1 MFIVF
6 SNLREGKMK
15 RILLSDWLL
24 ERAKYPALV
33 PQEKVLFLAFLL
45 TETKSR
51 NEVNIQRNPYPAV
64 LTSRLVNNAL
74 CLARAS
80 KKKSCEILFYLTSSV
95 SLCFESYCW
104 FAFVLWFG
112 NFWVSFQSLFM
123 HHLVIAQVRNTK
135 KRHLKKMSKT
145 LSNVVINL

>member
-1 MFIVF
+1 
-6 SNLREGKMK
+6 MK

-80 KKKSCEILFYLTSSV
+80 KKK
-95 SLCFESYCW
+95 
-104 FAFVLWFG
+104 VLKYYF
-112 NFWVSFQSLFM
+112 
-123 HHLVIAQVRNTK
+123 I
-135 KRHLKKMSKT
+135 
-145 LSNVVINL
+145 